1 MHVVIPTASM
11 EKMEAMNAY
20 VGRAKMDP
28 VSRTPRRLAR
38 VSSTM
43 QPIEIS
49 TVNPLHAGTKATMAR
64 TPATTDTATV
74 ST

>member
-1 MHVVIPTASM
+1 
-11 EKMEAMNAY
+11 
-20 VGRAKMDP
+20 MDP
-28 VSRTPRRLAR
+28 LSRTPRRLAT